1 MDTLNE
7 ALQAIAFLLLLILLF
22 KDMSGKSELSR
33 IADELDA
40 IRMELRSI
48 SNELE
53 RRRQE

>member
-7 ALQAIAFLLLLILLF
+7 AVQTIAFLLLLILLF
-22 KDMSGKSELSR
+22 KDMSGKNELSR

-40 IRMELRSI
+40 IRTELRSI

-53 RRRQE
+53 RRKRE